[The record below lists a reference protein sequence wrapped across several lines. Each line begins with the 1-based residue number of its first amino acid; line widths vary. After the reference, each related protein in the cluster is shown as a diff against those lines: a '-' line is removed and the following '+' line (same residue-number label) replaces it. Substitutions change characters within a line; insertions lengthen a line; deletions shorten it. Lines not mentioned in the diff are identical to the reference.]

1 MQFIGSKPAVGVL
14 YDGALGYRLD
24 AALGLAV
31 LYGLDAKNECRVV
44 SLSVPCNNLHAAAF
58 TEILGRFYSG
68 AVSGSFGAVG
78 RTLPV
83 GMATGKPEADS
94 PMIKAVLGN
103 PAYAHDIKSLN
114 DTADP
119 RAMLRNALTAHHDQN
134 ALVILAGPATNLAS
148 LLDLPGARPWI
159 QDKVRQLT
167 VVPDASDLPA
177 LRKVLAEWPSPIVVV
192 GPDIADA
199 AKFPGVAIDTSFA
212 WSKAHPLVD
221 AYRAAGTMPYDAPSG
236 AIAAVLSSVRAE
248 AGLFGY
254 SAPGGLAVSS
264 SGEVTLSGSGKHKLL
279 KLDPA
284 QREKVVASY
293 VELASMKPVPRLPRF
308 RRPQAV
314 DPAKPD
320 AVKPSD
326 GAKPTPSA
334 PKP

>member
-44 SLSVPCNNLHAAAF
+44 SLSVPSNNLHAAAF

-83 GMATGKPEADS
+83 GMATGKPEPDS
-94 PMIKAVLGN
+94 PMMKAVLEN
-103 PAYAHDIKSLN
+103 PAYSHGINHLN

-119 RAMLRNALTAHHDQN
+119 RAVLRNALTAQHDQN
-134 ALVILAGPATNLAS
+134 AIMVLAGPATNLAA
-148 LLDLPGARPWI
+148 LLDLPGARPWVES
-159 QDKVRQLT
+159 KVRILAL
-167 VVPDASDLPA
+167 VPDTGDLPA
-177 LRKVLAEWPSPIVVV
+177 LKKVLAEWPSPILVVN
-192 GPDIADA
+192 PDVAEA
-199 AKFPGVAIDTSFA
+199 AKFPGAAIDKDFA
-212 WSKAHPLVD
+212 WSKAHPIVD
-221 AYRAAGTMPYDAPSG
+221 AYRAAGVMPYDAPSA
-236 AIAAVLSSVRAE
+236 AIAAVLAAVRPE
-248 AGLFGY
+248 SGIFTF
-254 SAPGGLAVSS
+254 SAPTGLMVSAT
-264 SGEVTLSGSGKHKLL
+264 GEVTATGAGKHKFL

-284 QREKVVASY
+284 EREKLVASY

-308 RRPQAV
+308 RRPVA

-320 AVKPSD
+320 A
-326 GAKPTPSA
+326 AKPPAPPPSA

>member
-1 MQFIGSKPAVGVL
+1 MQFIGSKPAVGVI
-14 YDGALGYRLD
+14 YDGELGYRLD
-24 AALGLAV
+24 AALALAV

-83 GMATGKPEADS
+83 GMATGKSQADS
-94 PMIKAVLGN
+94 PMIEAVLGN
-103 PAYAHDIKSLN
+103 KAYAHDIKSLN

-119 RAMLRNALTAHHDQN
+119 RAILRNALTAQHDQN
-134 ALVILAGPATNLAS
+134 ALVVLAGPATNLAA
-148 LLDLPGARPWI
+148 LLELPGAKPWI
-159 QDKVRQLT
+159 QDKVRFLT
-167 VVPDASDLPA
+167 LVPDASDLPA

-192 GPDIADA
+192 GPDVAEA
-199 AKFPGVAIDTSFA
+199 AKFPGAAIEKDFA
-212 WSKAHPLVD
+212 WSKAHPIVD
-221 AYRAAGTMPYDAPSG
+221 AYRAAGTMPYDAPSA
-236 AIAAVLSSVRAE
+236 AIAAILSAVRAE
-248 AGLFGY
+248 AGLFTH

-264 SGEVTLSGSGKHKLL
+264 TGEVSLSGPGKHKLL

-293 VELASMKPVPRLPRF
+293 VELASMKPVPRVPRF
-308 RRPQAV
+308 RRPQAA

-320 AVKPSD
+320 ALKPPAPPPPPAS
-326 GAKPTPSA
+326 KP
-334 PKP
+334 